1 MNKCWYILLI
11 IIGLAPSFLYSQ
23 NLYDL
28 SKVQDVKI
36 YIDDPFWDNKLNAY
50 KKRGEEK
57 RLLAKVKINGVSY
70 DSVGVRYKGNSS
82 YFNTR
87 KTGSTKLPFN
97 VKLNHIKKGQATP
110 DGFKTLKLSNVFR
123 DPSYLREALSYE
135 IAGNYMIAPRA
146 NFAKVYVNDS
156 YLGLYNLT
164 ESIDNNFL
172 ENNFGESNGILI
184 KCDPAWKAKEVKG
197 CAVNEKAT
205 LKYLGPDTSCYKN
218 SYELKSAH
226 GWEELVQFTKT
237 LNKDPRQLEKKLNI
251 DATLWMLAFDN
262 VLVNLDSYL
271 GRLSHNYY
279 IYQDSMGQ
287 FNPIIWDMNMSFGGF
302 RFAGTGKS
310 LTDTELQELSPL
322 LHYKSRNKERPL
334 VLQLLDNDLYRKI
347 YLAHIRTIL
356 NDHFNNDK
364 YKERAQTIQKKID
377 NLVKEDKNKLY
388 TYEGFPQNMSTTTL
402 AGTSKIIGL
411 TELMEK
417 RIVYLSKHPLLTKTP
432 PTISNVK
439 HQSAD
444 DKTTITASIQNA
456 DKVLLYYRN
465 TNSIFQ
471 KIEMRDNG
479 EYSDG
484 AAEDGIFGISIT
496 ELPNTQYYIVGENK
510 DAAMLSPEKAAFEF
524 HTVMP

>member
-1 MNKCWYILLI
+1 MNKCWYILFI
-11 IIGLAPSFLYSQ
+11 ILGLAPSSVYGQ
-23 NLYDL
+23 GLYDL

-36 YIDDPFWDNKLNAY
+36 YLDDPFWDNKLNAY

-57 RLLAKVKINGVSY
+57 RLLAKLQLNGVTY

-97 VKLNHIKKGQATP
+97 VKLNHFKKGQAMP
-110 DGFKTLKLSNVFR
+110 GGFKTLKLSNVFR
-123 DPSYLREALSYE
+123 DPSYVREALSYE
-135 IAGNYMIAPRA
+135 IAKNYMVAPRA
-146 NFAKVYVNDS
+146 NFAQVYVNDS

-164 ESIDNNFL
+164 ESIDENFL
-172 ENNFGESNGILI
+172 KNNFGDSKGILI
-184 KCDPAWKAKEVKG
+184 KCDPAWKAKDVPG

-205 LKYLGPDTSCYKN
+205 LKYLGPDTACYKN
-218 SYELKSAH
+218 SYELKSDH

-237 LNKDPRQLEKKLNI
+237 LNKSPRQIEKILNI

-279 IYQDSMGQ
+279 IYQDSMGR

-310 LTDTELQELSPL
+310 LDDSELQTLSPL

-334 VLQLLDNDLYRKI
+334 VLQLLNDELNRKI

-356 NDHFNNDK
+356 NEHFKNGQYMK
-364 YKERAQTIQKKID
+364 RAKAIQKKID
-377 NLVKEDKNKLY
+377 GLVKEDKNKLY
-388 TYEGFPQNMSTTTL
+388 DYEGFPQNMSTTTL

-411 TELMEK
+411 TELMEE
-417 RIVYLSKHPLLTKTP
+417 RVQYLSNHPLLTKSP

-439 HQSAD
+439 HQSIE
-444 DKTTITASIQNA
+444 DKTAITASVKNA
-456 DKVLLYYRN
+456 NRVLLYYRN
-465 TNSIFQ
+465 TDSIFK

-479 EYSDG
+479 EHQDG
-484 AAEDGIFGISIT
+484 AAKDGVFGISIT
-496 ELPNTQYYIVGENK
+496 TLPNTQYYIAGENN
-510 DAAMLSPEKAAFEF
+510 DAAMLSPERAAHEF